1 MCWVF
6 TAAFRLSLVAVS
18 GGFSCCG
25 TRALGS
31 LTSEFAAHRLWSS
44 GSVVVAYGLSG
55 PTAWDLFGPRIE
67 PMSPALVDRCLTTG
81 PLGKSKHYFLISTML
96 PTLDVIYTLDLFF
109 TLAPEYYSF
118 HFSSKWE
125 QSCLAGSEVWI
136 HQAGEAGWH
145 LFL

>member
-18 GGFSCCG
+18 RGFSCCG
-25 TRALGS
+25 TWALGS

-44 GSVVVAYGLSG
+44 GSVVVAYGLSC

-96 PTLDVIYTLDLFF
+96 PTLDMLYIHWIY
-109 TLAPEYYSF
+109 
-118 HFSSKWE
+118 SSL
-125 QSCLAGSEVWI
+125 QHLNIIISISVPSESSP
-136 HQAGEAGWH
+136 A
-145 LFL
+145 